1 MIELLRRYCP
11 ALSDAQRARMAV
23 YWEMLLDWNE
33 RINLTAVTEPAE
45 AAQKHFADSLTA
57 LPYIPEGARCI
68 DVGTGAGFPG
78 IPLLIVRPDI
88 RMTLLD
94 GLRKRVR
101 FLEAVCEELGLKAD
115 CVHARAEDAG
125 RDKAHRERY
134 DVALARAVA
143 PLPTLLELTTP
154 FIMHG
159 GLSICYKGNAAEEL
173 RHAENALTVLRCA
186 ARAETVEAA
195 WGRRTLVM
203 VQKQGST
210 PSLYPRHA
218 GLPEKKPL

>member
-101 FLEAVCEELGLKAD
+101 FLEAVCEELGIKAD

-154 FIMHG
+154 FVIRG
-159 GLSICYKGNAAEEL
+159 GLSICYKGDAAEEL
-173 RHAENALTVLRCA
+173 RRAENALTALRCT
-186 ARAETVEAA
+186 ARVETVEAA
-195 WGRRTLVM
+195 WGRRALVM